1 MILIF
6 SIAMGAEPSFQL
18 KSIAIWATAFF
29 MLNNSFIATVCK
41 QQGFGMTRIRY
52 DTYSL
57 FTYYSADSDYEVT
70 LMTKTTVYYNGLI
83 VWRPPCIYK
92 SSCAIDVEYFPYD
105 AQTCFLKMG
114 SWTYSGFQVR
124 PMVLLRFF
132 FGPLI
137 QGILV
142 FDPIFQKTVCPCRF
156 IFAVC
161 LALFD
166 STILLYEYQ
175 AHQVEI
181 FLCDYYY
188 SLAKI
193 LTLSN

>member
-1 MILIF
+1 MMWISLVRPF
-6 SIAMGAEPSFQL
+6 DFY
-18 KSIAIWATAFF
+18 
-29 MLNNSFIATVCK
+29 LNLAHHTVESWCK
-41 QQGFGMTRIRY
+41 QQPFGMTRIRN

-132 FGPLI
+132 GPLI

-142 FDPIFQKTVCPCRF
+142 FDPIFQKLYV
-156 IFAVC
+156 
-161 LALFD
+161 LAD
-166 STILLYEYQ
+166 LYLQ
-175 AHQVEI
+175 FVWP
-181 FLCDYYY
+181 FLTAQFYFMSINHTKQNFSYVT
-188 SLAKI
+188 
-193 LTLSN
+193 TLSLESGIDIALLE

>member
-1 MILIF
+1 MKSSPDFWLCVLWSSQMKISQNFCGLLRIYEQ
-6 SIAMGAEPSFQL
+6 EP
-18 KSIAIWATAFF
+18 
-29 MLNNSFIATVCK
+29 
-41 QQGFGMTRIRY
+41 FGMTRIRN

-57 FTYYSADSDYEVT
+57 FEYYSADSDYEVT

-132 FGPLI
+132 WSLNLGYLGFWSHFP
-137 QGILV
+137 
-142 FDPIFQKTVCPCRF
+142 KTVCPCRF

-175 AHQVEI
+175 SYQIEFMWLPI
-181 FLCDYYY
+181 
-188 SLAKI
+188 
-193 LTLSN
+193 

>member
-1 MILIF
+1 MANF
-6 SIAMGAEPSFQL
+6 VSHFEKWGRRRCRFRQ
-18 KSIAIWATAFF
+18 
-29 MLNNSFIATVCK
+29 K
-41 QQGFGMTRIRY
+41 QKPFGMTRIRN

-132 FGPLI
+132 WPLNL
-137 QGILV
+137 GYLG
-142 FDPIFQKTVCPCRF
+142 FWSHFPKTVCPCRF

-175 AHQVEI
+175 SHQVEI
-181 FLCDYYY
+181 FITWP
-188 SLAKI
+188 KH
-193 LTLSN
+193 

>member
-1 MILIF
+1 
-6 SIAMGAEPSFQL
+6 
-18 KSIAIWATAFF
+18 
-29 MLNNSFIATVCK
+29 
-41 QQGFGMTRIRY
+41 
-52 DTYSL
+52 
-57 FTYYSADSDYEVT
+57 
-70 LMTKTTVYYNGLI
+70 MTKTTVYYNGLI

-132 FGPLI
+132 WPLNL
-137 QGILV
+137 GYLG
-142 FDPIFQKTVCPCRF
+142 FLSHFPKTVCPCRF

-175 AHQVEI
+175 SHQVEL
-181 FLCDYYY
+181 FLCDYLYNM
-188 SLAKI
+188 AK
-193 LTLSN
+193 TLDLFWLNSFINHLNPELLRNSFNITFEKNKSFELM

>member
-1 MILIF
+1 
-6 SIAMGAEPSFQL
+6 
-18 KSIAIWATAFF
+18 
-29 MLNNSFIATVCK
+29 
-41 QQGFGMTRIRY
+41 MTRIWN

-124 PMVLLRFF
+124 PMVLLKFF
-132 FGPLI
+132 FGSPLNL
-137 QGILV
+137 GYLG
-142 FDPIFQKTVCPCRF
+142 F
-156 IFAVC
+156 
-161 LALFD
+161 
-166 STILLYEYQ
+166 
-175 AHQVEI
+175 
-181 FLCDYYY
+181 
-188 SLAKI
+188 
-193 LTLSN
+193 

>member
-1 MILIF
+1 MLEFVGFQTVVILDPKTF
-6 SIAMGAEPSFQL
+6 DAVCVWSGL
-18 KSIAIWATAFF
+18 LTHH
-29 MLNNSFIATVCK
+29 TVESWCK
-41 QQGFGMTRIRY
+41 QQPFGTTRIRN

-124 PMVLLRFF
+124 PMVLLKFF
-132 FGPLI
+132 WPLNLGYLGFLSHFP
-137 QGILV
+137 Q
-142 FDPIFQKTVCPCRF
+142 TVCPCRF
-156 IFAVC
+156 VFAVC

-175 AHQVEI
+175 SHQVEL
-181 FLCDYYY
+181 FLCEYLYN
-188 SLAKI
+188 LAK
-193 LTLSN
+193 TLDLF